1 MGRTSPNHQ
10 TMHYQPGM
18 GHNVNLDVAEDI
30 RVIDEEILELQEYN
44 SKAESEMMRLK
55 SDINQMEQQV
65 KESER
70 VFSADN
76 K

>member
-1 MGRTSPNHQ
+1 
-10 TMHYQPGM
+10 MHYQSGM

>member
-10 TMHYQPGM
+10 TMHYQSGM
-18 GHNVNLDVAEDI
+18 GHNGNLDVAEDI

-70 VFSADN
+70 VFSVDN